1 MMTRPASHRKIMT
14 VIIRMPHTAVAKC
27 WLAPIKF
34 SPDDSSCNTTSATNT
49 GITRPKPPNGFTPPR
64 KQANTVMH
72 WTVNLVTPDNG
83 EKFLI
88 EMSNATL
95 TNIKGFTKL
104 NAELTVTINRSDL
117 NQVMVGAKSFEQL
130 EADGKARFEGDR
142 RPFNELRSILTV
154 FTPDFEIFPATANAR
169 PVPTNLKPFQYG
181 YDLMSVAE

>member
-1 MMTRPASHRKIMT
+1 MATEQWLDFLGISMDSRK
-14 VIIRMPHTAVAKC
+14 AE
-27 WLAPIKF
+27 
-34 SPDDSSCNTTSATNT
+34 
-49 GITRPKPPNGFTPPR
+49 G
-64 KQANTVMH
+64 MH

-104 NAELTVTINRSDL
+104 NAELTVTVNRSDL

-154 FTPDFEIFPATANAR
+154 FTPDFEIFPGNRQCSPGSDQREAVSIRLRSDVCSGIGGFGKAYRNR
-169 PVPTNLKPFQYG
+169 SRYP
-181 YDLMSVAE
+181 SVQTG